1 MIAKYPGTCRLCGK
15 PIKEGAKIKWVA
27 GKGAFHDACPG
38 RCELSGGCIPYN
50 NRQFDTCIGCKEWGM
65 TLDENGNAVKMTST
79 YNDDND
85 DQDSARRA
93 EWAAAEAELGS
104 VDY

>member
-1 MIAKYPGTCRLCGK
+1 
-15 PIKEGAKIKWVA
+15 
-27 GKGAFHDACPG
+27 
-38 RCELSGGCIPYN
+38 
-50 NRQFDTCIGCKEWGM
+50 M